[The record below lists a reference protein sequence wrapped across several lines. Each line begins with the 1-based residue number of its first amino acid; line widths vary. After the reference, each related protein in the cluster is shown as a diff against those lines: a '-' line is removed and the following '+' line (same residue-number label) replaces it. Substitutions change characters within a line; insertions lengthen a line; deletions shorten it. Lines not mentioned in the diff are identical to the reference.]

1 MHPSLLYLPG
11 APLSLPELTAARIDG
26 LLIEV
31 GDGYMPPDIPEGPAA
46 RLASLAPILSPGYAA
61 SGPTA
66 AWVHGVGDGPPRCHH
81 LQRVAQRR
89 ARVRPIRDVVLHDR
103 QLEAG
108 DIEVVSG
115 VPVTTRVRTLVDLIV
130 TAGDDPESA
139 LWMRRLAAASPEL
152 VEKVRVIIQERTRM
166 PGKRAALA
174 RIAELAAYE
183 DVTRYTS

>member
-81 LQRVAQRR
+81 R
-89 ARVRPIRDVVLHDR
+89 
-103 QLEAG
+103 
-108 DIEVVSG
+108 
-115 VPVTTRVRTLVDLIV
+115 
-130 TAGDDPESA
+130 
-139 LWMRRLAAASPEL
+139 
-152 VEKVRVIIQERTRM
+152 
-166 PGKRAALA
+166 
-174 RIAELAAYE
+174 
-183 DVTRYTS
+183 